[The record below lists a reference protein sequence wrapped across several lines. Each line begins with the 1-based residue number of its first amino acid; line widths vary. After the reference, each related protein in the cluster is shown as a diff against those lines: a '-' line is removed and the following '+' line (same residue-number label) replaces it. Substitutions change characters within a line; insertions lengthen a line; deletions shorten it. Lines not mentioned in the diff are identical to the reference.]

1 MLLFGK
7 HRSGHYCSPVLRG
20 FSRTPQRKCRK
31 CQHRSRFCKG
41 KTLVIK
47 EQAMPATAHL
57 SYWHETAGELTSH
70 YPTLE
75 TDINVEIAI
84 IGGGITGLTAAAH
97 LARLGR
103 RVAVLES
110 GQIGSGTTGF
120 TSGHL
125 DATTDFDLSKMIFE
139 FGQSA

>member
-1 MLLFGK
+1 
-7 HRSGHYCSPVLRG
+7 
-20 FSRTPQRKCRK
+20 
-31 CQHRSRFCKG
+31 
-41 KTLVIK
+41 
-47 EQAMPATAHL
+47 MPATAHL

-75 TDINVEIAI
+75 TDIDVDIAI
-84 IGGGITGLTAAAH
+84 LGGGITGLTAAAH
-97 LARLGR
+97 LQQSGR

-110 GQIGSGTTGF
+110 GQIGSGTSGF

-139 FGQSA
+139 YGQAAASVVTTATREAIDQSHCVAATGPTVSLAASHPTN